1 VAGLEQALGLEAP
14 GEREGEWPMP
24 HVVTLSDAD
33 WAEVRVILMDRDGEA
48 ALRFLKE
55 KIVRPIEQSLSKALD
70 VSKGH
75 V

>member
-1 VAGLEQALGLEAP
+1 
-14 GEREGEWPMP
+14 MP

-33 WAEVRVILMDRDGEA
+33 WGEVRVILMDKDEKA

-55 KIVRPIEQSLSKALD
+55 KVARPIEQSLSKAMD